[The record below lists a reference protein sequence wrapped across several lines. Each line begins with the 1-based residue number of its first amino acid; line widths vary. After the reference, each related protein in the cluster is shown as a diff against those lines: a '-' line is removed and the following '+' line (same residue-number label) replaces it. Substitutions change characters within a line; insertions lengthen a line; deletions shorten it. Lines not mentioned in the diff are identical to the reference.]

1 MPEKGDRKEGKKVQ
15 EVKKPD
21 NKFTEKKKRVV
32 NIIRLGETDL
42 DGSKDVLNAIRN
54 IRGVSFTYANAVV
67 KKFGKRGKKIADMSE
82 EELKRLEDIIVNP
95 LKNGIP
101 EWMVNR
107 RKDPETGKNLH
118 ITTSRLELTNKMDIN
133 REKKMKSYK
142 GVRHMFNLPVRGQ
155 RTRGSFRKGSVV
167 GVKRKEAK
175 QQQKKVEK
183 K

>member
-1 MPEKGDRKEGKKVQ
+1 MPEKEGKKGEKKAQ
-15 EVKKPD
+15 EKKNPE
-21 NKFTEKKKRVV
+21 NKGIEKKKRVV

-42 DGSKDVLNAIRN
+42 DGSKNVLNAIRN

-67 KKFGKRGKKIADMSE
+67 KKFGKRDKKIADLSE
-82 EELKRLEDIIVNP
+82 EELKSLEDIIVNP

-107 RKDPETGKNLH
+107 RKDPETGKSLH
-118 ITTSRLELTNKMDIN
+118 ITTSRLELTQKMDIN
-133 REKKMKSYK
+133 REKKMKSYR
-142 GVRHMFNLPVRGQ
+142 GVRHIFNLPVRGQ

-175 QQQKKVEK
+175 KQQVEK